1 MLDFNLMKI
10 ISIKYTKMHF
20 SNTNHNVFLKP
31 HVNLLL
37 IKVK

>member
-1 MLDFNLMKI
+1 MLDFNLIKI
-10 ISIKYTKMHF
+10 ISIKHTKMHF
-20 SNTNHNVFLKP
+20 NNKNHNVFLKP